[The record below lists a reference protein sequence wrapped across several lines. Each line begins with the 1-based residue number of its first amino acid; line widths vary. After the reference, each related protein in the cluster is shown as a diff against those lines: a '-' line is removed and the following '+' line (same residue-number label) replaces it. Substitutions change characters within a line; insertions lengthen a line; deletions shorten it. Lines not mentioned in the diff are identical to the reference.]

1 VGPAGVSG
9 VVGATG
15 ATGVGGATGAQGATG
30 GQGAT
35 GATGATGVGGATG
48 TQGATGMQG
57 ATGTTGTQG
66 FPATSIGPAGPTG
79 PTGPAGPTGNPGTT
93 GPAGPTGPASTA
105 ALFKGSLGGSTP
117 TPNVT
122 VNTGVSGKPLAITAN
137 IQATTS
143 SAATDVA
150 QCELKLDGTSL
161 DVQDVTVP
169 GAPTGPPGTQGSATV
184 TLVGTANATSGAVNV
199 QCTLANSGNGTF
211 SQVDVFALE
220 LDNLNES
227 N

>member
-9 VVGATG
+9 AVGATG
-15 ATGVGGATGAQGATG
+15 ATGVG
-30 GQGAT
+30 GAT

-57 ATGTTGTQG
+57 AT
-66 FPATSIGPAGPTG
+66 GPTG

-220 LDNLNES
+220 LDNLN
-227 N
+227 